1 VPIHLNVS
9 ECAVFIWTP
18 GYIKGIKYRSKGRE
32 TVSTRPPELP
42 GHGYIDRP
50 DIPQPDLEKGI
61 GIVSLQ
67 TGINAA
73 QRCFYPCP
81 GRTDACT
88 THCYR
93 SYTGYKNGSLRGNR
107 KIIGLLGGPIYINQQ
122 LIPCS
127 YYIIFGSG
135 NVHAGTK
142 VQLLVVKKCIS
153 KDLFLFGC
161 KVIIRV

>member
-1 VPIHLNVS
+1 
-9 ECAVFIWTP
+9 
-18 GYIKGIKYRSKGRE
+18 
-32 TVSTRPPELP
+32 
-42 GHGYIDRP
+42 
-50 DIPQPDLEKGI
+50 
-61 GIVSLQ
+61 
-67 TGINAA
+67 
-73 QRCFYPCP
+73 
-81 GRTDACT
+81 T

-161 KVIIRV
+161 KVIIRVRLPEGIKYILLLLHALHIPGRPSLDLLLRGNPFSG